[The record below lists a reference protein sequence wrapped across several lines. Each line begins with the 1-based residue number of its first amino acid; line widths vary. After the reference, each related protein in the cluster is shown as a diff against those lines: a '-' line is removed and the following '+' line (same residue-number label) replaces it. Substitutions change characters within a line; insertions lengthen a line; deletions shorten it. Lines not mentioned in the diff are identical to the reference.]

1 MIEVSRLEAEYLH
14 FTLDTVTME
23 QLRQDPR
30 RQCTEGQ
37 EGDTT
42 PAHCTLGN
50 AADIRGLWSGHS
62 CLMLSTAQLNITEQ
76 SDPNTVEKFKKLL
89 SIMNLILYI
98 IYELVT
104 TKDHQSW
111 QFKSMVLVGSMI
123 IFYTASARRV
133 HDNIANDKMKT

>member
-1 MIEVSRLEAEYLH
+1 MHRGTGGGPHLHTALWEMQRQRTVVWTLVSHVIDRPAEYYK
-14 FTLDTVTME
+14 
-23 QLRQDPR
+23 
-30 RQCTEGQ
+30 
-37 EGDTT
+37 
-42 PAHCTLGN
+42 
-50 AADIRGLWSGHS
+50 
-62 CLMLSTAQLNITEQ
+62 Q
-76 SDPNTVEKFKKLL
+76 SDPNTIEKFKKLL

-123 IFYTASARRV
+123 IFYTASVRRV